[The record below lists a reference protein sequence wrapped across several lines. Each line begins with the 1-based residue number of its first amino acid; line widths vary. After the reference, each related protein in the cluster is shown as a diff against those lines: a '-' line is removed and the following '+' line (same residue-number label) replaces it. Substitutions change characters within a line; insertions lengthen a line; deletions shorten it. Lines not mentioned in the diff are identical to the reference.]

1 MEKDLQDAYA
11 ALQLL
16 HADLAL
22 SRRDNGLLKAPPTH
36 LPSHGLSSRTP
47 HIDERHGGI
56 LRMFSEDTKSRS
68 RSVTMQ
74 SEDPFAERA
83 RGRVCTKCEPTET
96 NSLELDDYQVIEPN
110 ELEKSALLT
119 KLQSLTSTVEQQM
132 QTMLAQQASFA
143 LQREELETMLEETV
157 HKLQVEKRK
166 VADAVLEQQTVKEKY
181 EFLETQ
187 VEILL
192 RDREKLRQQH
202 VRTIGELRE
211 DCAKLQARLA
221 ISEAERAAEAK
232 EFNQIYEEREKH
244 HVLSIG
250 NLETKLKDAYRQ
262 VAASESARA
271 TEKKEHER
279 KLEMALKSVRAQQPG
294 GDEHVTP
301 RQGLDKELVTL
312 EAQLGV
318 SKEKFD
324 EEAMQHD
331 EKLRSVSDQ
340 QHYRERY
347 EMNLHG
353 FESYLL
359 QNQLHLACTD
369 TEHHVL
375 SNGRNNERVKAVQIA
390 GHCKTPVRPAV
401 LGKKIHQQE
410 IRTAQHADGLAGE
423 ECFDCQSSIK

>member
-16 HADLAL
+16 HTDLAL
-22 SRRDNGLLKAPPTH
+22 SRPDNGLLRAPPTH
-36 LPSHGLSSRTP
+36 LPSHGLYSRTP
-47 HIDERHGGI
+47 RIEERHGGM

-68 RSVTMQ
+68 RSVTMR
-74 SEDPFAERA
+74 SEDPFAEGTRD
-83 RGRVCTKCEPTET
+83 RVCTQCGPAET
-96 NSLELDDYQVIEPN
+96 NSPELDDYQVNELN

-166 VADAVLEQQTVKEKY
+166 VADAVLEQQTVKEQY

-202 VRTIGELRE
+202 VWTIGELRE
-211 DCAKLQARLA
+211 DCAKLQTRLA
-221 ISEAERAAEAK
+221 IPEAERAAEAK
-232 EFNQIYEEREKH
+232 EFNQIHEERGRH
-244 HVLSIG
+244 HDLSIG

-262 VAASESARA
+262 VAVSESARA
-271 TEKKEHER
+271 TEKKEYER
-279 KLEMALKSVRAQQPG
+279 KLEMALKSVQAQQPG

-301 RQGLDKELVTL
+301 
-312 EAQLGV
+312 
-318 SKEKFD
+318 
-324 EEAMQHD
+324 
-331 EKLRSVSDQ
+331 
-340 QHYRERY
+340 
-347 EMNLHG
+347 
-353 FESYLL
+353 
-359 QNQLHLACTD
+359 HLACTE
-369 TEHHVL
+369 TERHVL
-375 SNGRNNERVKAVQIA
+375 SNGRNNERVRVVEIA
-390 GHCKTPVRPAV
+390 GHYKTPVQPAV
-401 LGKKIHQQE
+401 LGKEIHQQE

-423 ECFDCQSSIK
+423 ECFDCQSSIKQKSQKDLCHSKS